1 MTTATDPSA
10 ERAILNWAADRIDAG
25 PHDPV
30 LDTDPLQ
37 EAYDDAR
44 RHYAGEL
51 RRWATELDATPT
63 AWELPPEPGPEV
75 TELWDRHGCHWRRDV
90 PGHWLLVEHADAG
103 EGLFWHLVIPCV
115 SPWRALLAEHGPLSA
130 VPPEQPEVPDAAG

>member
-1 MTTATDPSA
+1 MTTTTDLSA

-51 RRWATELDATPT
+51 RRWADELDAAPAT
-63 AWELPPEPGPEV
+63 WQLPPEPGPEV
-75 TELWDRHGCHWRRDV
+75 RLRGRSGLRWRRYPAGWSNGV
-90 PGHWLLVEHADAG
+90 RHAI
-103 EGLFWHLVIPCV
+103 EW
-115 SPWRALLAEHGPLSA
+115 SYLLATDSPLSA
-130 VPPEQPEVPDAAG
+130 VPPEPEVPDA

>member
-1 MTTATDPSA
+1 MTTTDLSA

-75 TELWDRHGCHWRRDV
+75 TELWDKGGERWERSDDEDTPDGWVRDR
-90 PGHWLLVEHADAG
+90 G
-103 EGLFWHLVIPCV
+103 EGVYEW
-115 SPWRALLAEHGPLSA
+115 AEMLMHGPLSA
-130 VPPEQPEVPDAAG
+130 VPPEQTEVSDA